1 MEQLVQ
7 LGPVDGPT
15 ELFKMHYIN
24 NVKPEDRSLWCL
36 DIAREKCIVREEGNW
51 ILDIKGIK
59 IKKDTIQSLKQTF
72 ESFLS
77 EKLKSDTLDQ
87 ETQTDIIHFLAQLYS
102 DNTMIKIFKNLQ
114 GYIVYNKNELLEKY
128 KDKVVD
134 IDEIVDI

>member
-1 MEQLVQ
+1 
-7 LGPVDGPT
+7 PVDGPT